1 MWSEEAMIDTK
12 KPCVVEDC
20 KGVMTC
26 KAVPLDYDTAGIDSN
41 SGDDT
46 FPSHWSERIPIYEA
60 WFCET
65 GNHVQLV

>member
-1 MWSEEAMIDTK
+1 MIDNK

-20 KGVMTC
+20 DGLMTR
-26 KAVPLDYDTAGIDSN
+26 KTVHPNNDTAWVDPY

-46 FPSHWSERIPIYEA
+46 LPQQWSERIPIYEA

-65 GNHVQLV
+65 GDHVQLV